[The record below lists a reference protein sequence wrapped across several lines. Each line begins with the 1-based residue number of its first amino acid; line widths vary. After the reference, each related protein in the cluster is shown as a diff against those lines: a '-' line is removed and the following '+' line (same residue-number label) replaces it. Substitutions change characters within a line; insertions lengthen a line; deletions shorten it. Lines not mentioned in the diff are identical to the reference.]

1 MASSIPPFPS
11 KIDQAFEVLGGLH
24 VHLCL
29 WRPFGVGKVAVRQ
42 QVLSKK
48 RTEKKGK
55 KMDWMVTTSRIYP
68 DTHCAT
74 SKRRP
79 TKEWLQGVTV
89 GVLIRSFTGCP
100 G

>member
-1 MASSIPPFPS
+1 MASSMPPFPS

-55 KMDWMVTTSRIYP
+55 KNGLDGNYFAYLSRYP
-68 DTHCAT
+68 LRD
-74 SKRRP
+74 
-79 TKEWLQGVTV
+79 
-89 GVLIRSFTGCP
+89 I
-100 G
+100 